1 MKKIFCLLL
10 LVISFTAVMAQSKN
24 QQEEKPAL
32 EQRVDSLQHEL
43 AFLKAKYELDQLNT
57 EIKINACDVN
67 TRTNSIDLNRARR
80 IFDFDLAAA
89 YQSNY
94 EATER
99 LAEKFKERA
108 DSLKLLIVLQLMQY
122 SFSDS
127 EMKGLKLRIE
137 TLDLSLNSF
146 DSSVSLYKTSLDI
159 YKKQCRE

>member
-67 TRTNSIDLNRARR
+67 TRTNSIDLNRSRR

-99 LAEKFKERA
+99 LAEKFKERD

-127 EMKGLKLRIE
+127 EMKRLKLRIE

>member
-10 LVISFTAVMAQSKN
+10 FVVSFTAVMAQSKN
-24 QQEEKPAL
+24 QQEEKTTL
-32 EQRVDSLQHEL
+32 EQRVDSLQYEL

-57 EIKINACDVN
+57 EIKIMACDVN

-108 DSLKLLIVLQLMQY
+108 DSLKLLMVLQLMQY

-127 EMKGLKLRIE
+127 ETELLKSKIK
-137 TLDLSLNSF
+137 TLDLELNSL
-146 DSSVSLYKTSLDI
+146 DKSLFFV
-159 YKKQCRE
+159 

>member
-10 LVISFTAVMAQSKN
+10 FVVSFTAVMAQSKN

-57 EIKINACDVN
+57 EIKINACDIN
-67 TRTNSIDLNRARR
+67 TRTNSIEINMTFKNYNIALGR
-80 IFDFDLAAA
+80 A

-94 EATER
+94 EATEE
-99 LAEKFKERA
+99 LAEKIKERA
-108 DSLKLLIVLQLMQY
+108 DSLKLLIVLQLMKY

-127 EMKGLKLRIE
+127 ES
-137 TLDLSLNSF
+137 T
-146 DSSVSLYKTSLDI
+146 
-159 YKKQCRE
+159 YKKCLREE